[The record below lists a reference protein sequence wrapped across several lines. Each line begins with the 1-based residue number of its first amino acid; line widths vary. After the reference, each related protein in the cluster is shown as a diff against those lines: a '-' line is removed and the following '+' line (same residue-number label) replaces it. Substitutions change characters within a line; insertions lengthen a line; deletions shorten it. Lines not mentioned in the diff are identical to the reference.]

1 MRAGDESVARRE
13 ALKLLEG
20 IWSRRRIERPGTRRR
35 RHHRIESLKEATRII
50 RLHAP
55 VAFRPGNI
63 ERGLQ
68 VIGEGDADRVY
79 VRFSDVVRDDRMTAL
94 IHRRR
99 RLCAR
104 RDWRRRRMLL
114 LRIGGAGK
122 RNGQNS
128 NGKGSSAEPG
138 AQASTGVAAAARH

>member
-1 MRAGDESVARRE
+1 M
-13 ALKLLEG
+13 
-20 IWSRRRIERPGTRRR
+20 
-35 RHHRIESLKEATRII
+35 
-50 RLHAP
+50 
-55 VAFRPGNI
+55 
-63 ERGLQ
+63 
-68 VIGEGDADRVY
+68 IGEGDADRVY

-122 RNGQNS
+122 RNGQKS
-128 NGKGSSAEPG
+128 TGKGSSAEPG